1 MLAYCFS
8 IYWRKIVLG
17 QIITFILALCQRFER
32 CQNIK
37 QKKDLVV
44 NEIKGSFKKS
54 KAK

>member
-1 MLAYCFS
+1 LAENS
-8 IYWRKIVLG
+8 IETDYYFL
-17 QIITFILALCQRFER
+17 LALCQRFER

-44 NEIKGSFKKS
+44 NEIKGSFKKP